1 MSIIGVEERIAS
13 SDLLQLFPWIF
24 QRTSP
29 TVDEDNSLID
39 EAVILGFRHVDFLPV
54 LRAGKVTGRIHGKEI
69 VKVLREI
76 RDIGFQQSSRM
87 KIDSIIQIRIGL
99 LGVRDSLRLLLD
111 AMLRNG
117 VGHACVVEDQRLVAT
132 VSLRDVIRFV
142 TSLNLRTGVRVI
154 DLANPAI
161 SLPSNATV
169 SKLLDQMILKNVRRI
184 VVQGDGQKVVDDRGV
199 VEYAFGSEGI
209 MLLKDR
215 PDDFFKLPLR
225 NLSLREVSRIDGEAD
240 VAEAWDAIL
249 KSPAECLLVDGKIV
263 TPWDLVIRLYS
274 LGRFPTVRQGFDV
287 VVARCFENTLRG
299 LLGETA
305 SKAVLLNF
313 ETTLALTPLQ
323 ICSEAER
330 FTEALTQT
338 FGSIG
343 SVVQRSFLRGLYSE
357 LKLSLKPNS
366 EFKEALEYAKER
378 YEAIEKPIAN
388 ANAGGNIR
396 NNR

>member
-1 MSIIGVEERIAS
+1 MSHQREERISS
-13 SDLLQLFPWIF
+13 SDVLQLFPWIF

-29 TVDEDNSLID
+29 TVDEGNSLID
-39 EAVILGFRHVDFLPV
+39 EAIILGFRHVDFLPV

-76 RDIGFQQSSRM
+76 RDLGFQKSSEG
-87 KIDSIIQIRIGL
+87 KIDSIVQIRIGL
-99 LGVRDSLRLLLD
+99 LGVRDSLRSILD

-132 VSLRDVIRFV
+132 VSLRDIIRLV
-142 TSLNLRTGVRVI
+142 TSLNVRTGVRVI
-154 DLANPAI
+154 DLANPTI

-184 VVQGDGQKVVDDRGV
+184 VIQGDGQKVVDDRSV
-199 VEYAFGSEGI
+199 VEYAFSSEGI

-215 PDDFFKLPLR
+215 PDEFFKLPLS
-225 NLSLREVSRIDGEAD
+225 NLSLREASSIDGEAD
-240 VAEAWDAIL
+240 IAEAWNAIL
-249 KSPAECLLVDGKIV
+249 KSPAECLLVNGKIV

-305 SKAVLLNF
+305 SKAVLLNL
-313 ETTLALTPLQ
+313 ETTLSITPMQ

-343 SVVQRSFLRGLYSE
+343 SVVQRSFLRALYSE
-357 LKLSLKPNS
+357 LKLSLKPNI
-366 EFKEALEYAKER
+366 EFKEALNYAKER

-388 ANAGGNIR
+388 TNSVGNIR
-396 NNR
+396 NNH